1 MKRFLLA
8 LLLVCNTAYA
18 ESKWLLIKRITSGSL
33 IIERYIDLNS
43 VPKVNKS
50 TTVYVYM
57 KARYRNTN
65 IDAWVFST
73 REVDCGAMIA
83 RPLTSQK
90 WENGVWDKQT
100 GPHDWFR
107 IVIEDEEDHYLYNTL
122 ICKK

>member
-1 MKRFLLA
+1 MKTFLLA

-18 ESKWLLIKRITSGSL
+18 EPKWLLLKRLASGSL

-57 KARYRNTN
+57 KSRYRNTN

-73 REVDCGAMIA
+73 RLLV
-83 RPLTSQK
+83 
-90 WENGVWDKQT
+90 
-100 GPHDWFR
+100 
-107 IVIEDEEDHYLYNTL
+107 
-122 ICKK
+122 